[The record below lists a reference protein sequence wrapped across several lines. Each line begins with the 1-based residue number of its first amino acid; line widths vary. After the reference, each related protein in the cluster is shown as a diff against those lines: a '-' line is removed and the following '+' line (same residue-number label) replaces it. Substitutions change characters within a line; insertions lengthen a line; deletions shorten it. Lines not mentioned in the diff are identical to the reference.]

1 MVIDFTNEAHVL
13 NLYIQRADLMDAQ
26 AEDPGQIYGAA
37 GAVVKTLIY
46 YEECANLTPLQK
58 DLLELKLRKVSNLNI
73 AAMLNEKYNKSYNE
87 NYISTIYR

>member
-1 MVIDFTNEAHVL
+1 MVIDFTNDAHVL
-13 NLYIQRADLMDAQ
+13 NLYIQRADLMDAS

>member
-1 MVIDFTNEAHVL
+1 
-13 NLYIQRADLMDAQ
+13 MDAS